1 MSNLVHPKTF
11 CLISLLFAISVIPAF
26 SAEIS
31 SEHQVSLE
39 TEISNEALWG
49 QHSFELFAENDNFFR
64 RLFGVSRRTIAQQN
78 SRSQRHNSSR
88 PRRYSPPASNSQNPD
103 AYNGSSRSSPS
114 SDGNSVRNTPKP
126 PLQTSRRDQ
135 YQSLGVWE
143 LGITIGTSHAISDI
157 GGNKGIPI
165 GEFAEYH
172 SSNFSLSGGFYGR
185 YIMNDWFAMNLG
197 MGFANLKAEREFAP
211 EGSEVFRFNND
222 IFEFYAK
229 TEFRL
234 PALSRSPFDLY
245 GFVGIGVFF
254 SDASIYDQND
264 RLIST
269 QNDYSQVQPV
279 IPFGGGFSVKITDSF
294 RLGYELGWRNTIFH
308 YLDGVK
314 KDETYDHYF
323 LNSIKIGFIF

>member
-1 MSNLVHPKTF
+1 MSNLVRLKLL
-11 CLISLLFAISVIPAF
+11 CLISVLFSISAIPAF
-26 SAEIS
+26 SAESS
-31 SEHQVSLE
+31 SEQQFSFE
-39 TEISNEALWG
+39 TEVSNEALWG
-49 QHSFELFAENDNFFR
+49 NQSFELFAESDNFFR
-64 RLFGVSRRTIAQQN
+64 RLFGVSRRTNVKPN
-78 SRSQRHNSSR
+78 SRSQRHSTSR

-103 AYNGSSRSSPS
+103 TYEGKSRSLPS

-126 PLQTSRRDQ
+126 PLERSRRDQ

-143 LGITIGTSHAISDI
+143 LGLMIGTSHAISDI
-157 GGNKGIPI
+157 GGNKGIPV
-165 GEFAEYH
+165 GDFAEYH
-172 SSNFSLSGGFYGR
+172 TTNFSLGGGLYGR

-197 MGFANLKAEREFAP
+197 MGFANLNAEREFAP

-222 IFEFYAK
+222 IFEFYVK
-229 TEFRL
+229 SEFRL
-234 PALSRSPFDLY
+234 PALARSPFDLY
-245 GFVGIGVFF
+245 GFVGIGIFF
-254 SDASIYDQND
+254 SDASIYDIND

-269 QNDYSQVQPV
+269 QDDYSQVQPV

-294 RLGYELGWRNTIFH
+294 RIGYELGWRNTIFH